1 MPNLSCRAL
10 FDIPDD
16 VAYFN
21 TAYNAPLLRAS
32 RDALVCAAGA
42 KLRPWERAPADFFA
56 DAETLR
62 GVSAALFGTAAENFA
77 IVPAASYGISTAARI
92 LEPRLQAGDH
102 ILVAAQEFPSN
113 IFPWQRIA
121 AERGAAIRTAGRPV
135 DGDWTRAVL
144 AALDPSVR
152 IAALSACHWTDG
164 ATFDLVAIGAACR
177 ANGTVLVLDVTQSL
191 GAAPLD
197 LAEAAGSEE
206 GSSDGGED
214 SGTPDAVEGPEQ
226 VGEPGKPEA
235 GKEKVD
241 VVAKPPETGKVEPPV
256 AEGALALTAANFD
269 TAYAAMAAYKNAD
282 NKVMGIVPDT
292 LIVPPQLRT
301 TAHLIAHAAFV
312 PSTAGTATQSNPNEG
327 VVDVLVLP
335 ELASEATTWYLA
347 CLKSPFKPLIYQNR
361 KAPVLEMLFGP
372 DSEHAKKTKKIV
384 FGADCRAAF
393 GYTLPQLMIRSTG

>member
-197 LAEAAGSEE
+197 LAAVRPDFMVAAGYKWLLCPYGFSLLYVDPRWHGERPLEE
-206 GSSDGGED
+206 SWLARSNAQDFTRLADYCAEYRAGARRYD
-214 SGTPDAVEGPEQ
+214 
-226 VGEPGKPEA
+226 VGETCVTTVLPGAIAALRQIEQWGIAGIEA
-235 GKEKVD
+235 RLGAITDRIAAAVAPLGYDILAPHFRSRHILGLSVAGDPQDLIGLLRARNIHVSQRGDAIRIAPHLHVTDSDVD
-241 VVAKPPETGKVEPPV
+241 RLIE
-256 AEGALALTAANFD
+256 ALAGD
-269 TAYAAMAAYKNAD
+269 
-282 NKVMGIVPDT
+282 
-292 LIVPPQLRT
+292 
-301 TAHLIAHAAFV
+301 
-312 PSTAGTATQSNPNEG
+312 
-327 VVDVLVLP
+327 
-335 ELASEATTWYLA
+335 
-347 CLKSPFKPLIYQNR
+347 
-361 KAPVLEMLFGP
+361 
-372 DSEHAKKTKKIV
+372 
-384 FGADCRAAF
+384 
-393 GYTLPQLMIRSTG
+393 

>member
-62 GVSAALFGTAAENFA
+62 DVSAALFGTAAENFA

-121 AERGAAIRTAGRPV
+121 AERGAAIRTAGRPA

-197 LAEAAGSEE
+197 LAAVRPDFMVAAGYKWLLCPYGFSLLYVDPRWHGERPLEE
-206 GSSDGGED
+206 SWLARSNAQDFTRLADYCAEYRAGARRYD
-214 SGTPDAVEGPEQ
+214 
-226 VGEPGKPEA
+226 VGETCVTTVLPGAIAALRQIEQWGIAGIEA
-235 GKEKVD
+235 RLGAITDRIAAAVAPLGYEILAPHFRSRHILGLSVAGDPQDLIGLLRARNIHVSQRGDAIRIAPHLHVTDSDVD
-241 VVAKPPETGKVEPPV
+241 RLIE
-256 AEGALALTAANFD
+256 ALAGD
-269 TAYAAMAAYKNAD
+269 
-282 NKVMGIVPDT
+282 
-292 LIVPPQLRT
+292 
-301 TAHLIAHAAFV
+301 
-312 PSTAGTATQSNPNEG
+312 
-327 VVDVLVLP
+327 
-335 ELASEATTWYLA
+335 
-347 CLKSPFKPLIYQNR
+347 
-361 KAPVLEMLFGP
+361 
-372 DSEHAKKTKKIV
+372 
-384 FGADCRAAF
+384 
-393 GYTLPQLMIRSTG
+393 

>member
-1 MPNLSCRAL
+1 MPNPSCRTL

-62 GVSAALFGTAAENFA
+62 GVSATLFGTAAENFA

-92 LEPRLQAGDH
+92 LEPRLQAGDQ
-102 ILVAAQEFPSN
+102 ILLAAQEFPSN

-121 AERGAAIRTAGRPV
+121 AERGAAIRTAGRPA

-144 AALDPSVR
+144 AALDPTVR

-197 LAEAAGSEE
+197 LAAVRPDFMVAAGYKWLLCPYGFSLLYVDPRWHDERPLEE
-206 GSSDGGED
+206 SWLARSNAQDFARLADYCAEYRAGARRYD
-214 SGTPDAVEGPEQ
+214 
-226 VGEPGKPEA
+226 VGETCVTTVLPGAIAALRQIEQWGIA
-235 GKEKVD
+235 GIAARLGAITDRIAAAVAPLGYEILAPHFRSRHILGLSVAGDPQDLIGLLRARNIHVSQRGDAIRIAPHLHVTDADVD
-241 VVAKPPETGKVEPPV
+241 RLIE
-256 AEGALALTAANFD
+256 ALA
-269 TAYAAMAAYKNAD
+269 
-282 NKVMGIVPDT
+282 G
-292 LIVPPQLRT
+292 
-301 TAHLIAHAAFV
+301 
-312 PSTAGTATQSNPNEG
+312 G
-327 VVDVLVLP
+327 
-335 ELASEATTWYLA
+335 
-347 CLKSPFKPLIYQNR
+347 
-361 KAPVLEMLFGP
+361 
-372 DSEHAKKTKKIV
+372 
-384 FGADCRAAF
+384 
-393 GYTLPQLMIRSTG
+393 

>member
-1 MPNLSCRAL
+1 MPNPSCRTL

-62 GVSAALFGTAAENFA
+62 GVSATLFGTAAENFA

-102 ILVAAQEFPSN
+102 ILLAAQEFPSN

-121 AERGAAIRTAGRPV
+121 AERGAAIRTAGRPA

-144 AALDPSVR
+144 AALDPTVR

-197 LAEAAGSEE
+197 LAAVRPDFMVAAGYKWLLCPYGFSLLYVDPRWHDERPLEE
-206 GSSDGGED
+206 SWLARSNAQDFARLADYCAEYRAGARRYD
-214 SGTPDAVEGPEQ
+214 
-226 VGEPGKPEA
+226 VGETCVTTVLPGAIAALRQIEQWGIA
-235 GKEKVD
+235 GIAARLGAITDRIAAAVAPLGYEILAPHFRSRHILGLSVAGDPQDLIGLLRARNIHVSQRGDAIRIAPHLHVTDADVD
-241 VVAKPPETGKVEPPV
+241 RLIE
-256 AEGALALTAANFD
+256 ALA
-269 TAYAAMAAYKNAD
+269 
-282 NKVMGIVPDT
+282 G
-292 LIVPPQLRT
+292 
-301 TAHLIAHAAFV
+301 
-312 PSTAGTATQSNPNEG
+312 G
-327 VVDVLVLP
+327 
-335 ELASEATTWYLA
+335 
-347 CLKSPFKPLIYQNR
+347 
-361 KAPVLEMLFGP
+361 
-372 DSEHAKKTKKIV
+372 
-384 FGADCRAAF
+384 
-393 GYTLPQLMIRSTG
+393 

>member
-62 GVSAALFGTAAENFA
+62 DVSAALFGTAAENFA

-121 AERGAAIRTAGRPV
+121 AERGAAIRTAGRPA

-144 AALDPSVR
+144 AALDRSVR

-197 LAEAAGSEE
+197 LAAVRPDFMVAAGYKWLLCPYGFSLLYVDPRWHGERPLEE
-206 GSSDGGED
+206 SWLARSNAQDFTRLADYCAEYRAGARRYD
-214 SGTPDAVEGPEQ
+214 
-226 VGEPGKPEA
+226 VGETCVTTVLPGAIAALRQIEQWGIAGIEA
-235 GKEKVD
+235 RLGAITDRIAAAVAPLGYEILAPHFRSRHILGLSVAGDPQDLIGLLRARNIHVSQRGDAIRIAPHLHVTDSDVD
-241 VVAKPPETGKVEPPV
+241 RLIE
-256 AEGALALTAANFD
+256 ALAGD
-269 TAYAAMAAYKNAD
+269 
-282 NKVMGIVPDT
+282 
-292 LIVPPQLRT
+292 
-301 TAHLIAHAAFV
+301 
-312 PSTAGTATQSNPNEG
+312 
-327 VVDVLVLP
+327 
-335 ELASEATTWYLA
+335 
-347 CLKSPFKPLIYQNR
+347 
-361 KAPVLEMLFGP
+361 
-372 DSEHAKKTKKIV
+372 
-384 FGADCRAAF
+384 
-393 GYTLPQLMIRSTG
+393 

>member
-1 MPNLSCRAL
+1 MPNLSCRTL

-113 IFPWQRIA
+113 VFPWQRIA
-121 AERGAAIRTAGRPV
+121 AERGAAIRTAGRPG

-197 LAEAAGSEE
+197 LTAVRPDFMVAAGYKWLLCPYGFSLLYVDPRWHGERPLEE
-206 GSSDGGED
+206 SWLARSNAQDFTRLADYCAEYRAGARRYDVGETCVTTVLPGAIAALRQIEQWGIAGIEARLGAITD
-214 SGTPDAVEGPEQ
+214 RIADAVAPLGYEILA
-226 VGEPGKPEA
+226 PGFRSRHMLGLSVAVDPQDLIGRLRTRNIHVSQRGDAIRIAPHLHVTEA
-235 GKEKVD
+235 DIDRLIE
-241 VVAKPPETGKVEPPV
+241 
-256 AEGALALTAANFD
+256 ALA
-269 TAYAAMAAYKNAD
+269 
-282 NKVMGIVPDT
+282 G
-292 LIVPPQLRT
+292 
-301 TAHLIAHAAFV
+301 
-312 PSTAGTATQSNPNEG
+312 G
-327 VVDVLVLP
+327 
-335 ELASEATTWYLA
+335 
-347 CLKSPFKPLIYQNR
+347 
-361 KAPVLEMLFGP
+361 
-372 DSEHAKKTKKIV
+372 
-384 FGADCRAAF
+384 
-393 GYTLPQLMIRSTG
+393 

>member
-62 GVSAALFGTAAENFA
+62 DVSAALFGTAAENFA

-102 ILVAAQEFPSN
+102 ILAAAQEFPSN

-121 AERGAAIRTAGRPV
+121 AERGAAIRTAGRPA

-197 LAEAAGSEE
+197 LAAVRPDFMVAAGYKWLLCPYGFSLLYVDPRWHGERPLEE
-206 GSSDGGED
+206 SWLARSNAQDFARLADYCAEYRAGARRYD
-214 SGTPDAVEGPEQ
+214 
-226 VGEPGKPEA
+226 VGETCVTTVLPGAIAALRQIEQWGIAGIEA
-235 GKEKVD
+235 RLGAITDRIAAAVAPLGYEILAPHFRSRHILGLSVAGDPQDLIGLLRARNIHVSQRGDAIRIAPHLHVTDSDVD
-241 VVAKPPETGKVEPPV
+241 RLIE
-256 AEGALALTAANFD
+256 ALAGD
-269 TAYAAMAAYKNAD
+269 
-282 NKVMGIVPDT
+282 
-292 LIVPPQLRT
+292 
-301 TAHLIAHAAFV
+301 
-312 PSTAGTATQSNPNEG
+312 
-327 VVDVLVLP
+327 
-335 ELASEATTWYLA
+335 
-347 CLKSPFKPLIYQNR
+347 
-361 KAPVLEMLFGP
+361 
-372 DSEHAKKTKKIV
+372 
-384 FGADCRAAF
+384 
-393 GYTLPQLMIRSTG
+393 

>member
-121 AERGAAIRTAGRPV
+121 AERGAAIRTAGRPA

-197 LAEAAGSEE
+197 LAAVRPDFMVAAGYKWLLCPYGFSLLYVDPRWHGERPLEE
-206 GSSDGGED
+206 SWLARSNAQDFTRLADYRAEYRAGARRYD
-214 SGTPDAVEGPEQ
+214 
-226 VGEPGKPEA
+226 VGETCVTTVLPGAIAALRQIEQWGIAGIEA
-235 GKEKVD
+235 RLGAITDRIAAAVAPLGYEILAPHFRSRHILGLSVAGDPQDLIGLLRARNIHVSQRGDAIRIAPHLHVTDSDVD
-241 VVAKPPETGKVEPPV
+241 RLIE
-256 AEGALALTAANFD
+256 ALAGD
-269 TAYAAMAAYKNAD
+269 
-282 NKVMGIVPDT
+282 
-292 LIVPPQLRT
+292 
-301 TAHLIAHAAFV
+301 
-312 PSTAGTATQSNPNEG
+312 
-327 VVDVLVLP
+327 
-335 ELASEATTWYLA
+335 
-347 CLKSPFKPLIYQNR
+347 
-361 KAPVLEMLFGP
+361 
-372 DSEHAKKTKKIV
+372 
-384 FGADCRAAF
+384 
-393 GYTLPQLMIRSTG
+393 

>member
-62 GVSAALFGTAAENFA
+62 DVSAALFGTAAENFA

-144 AALDPSVR
+144 AALDRSVR

-197 LAEAAGSEE
+197 LAAVRPDFMVAAGYKWLLCPYGFSLLYVDPRWHGERPLEE
-206 GSSDGGED
+206 SWLARSNAQDFTRLADYCAEYRAGARRYD
-214 SGTPDAVEGPEQ
+214 
-226 VGEPGKPEA
+226 VGETCVTTVLPGAIAALRQIEQWGIA
-235 GKEKVD
+235 GIVARLGAITDRIAAAVAPLGYEILAPHFRSRHILGLSVAGDPQDLIGLLRARNIHVSQRGDAIRIAPHLHVTDSDVD
-241 VVAKPPETGKVEPPV
+241 RLIE
-256 AEGALALTAANFD
+256 ALAGD
-269 TAYAAMAAYKNAD
+269 
-282 NKVMGIVPDT
+282 
-292 LIVPPQLRT
+292 
-301 TAHLIAHAAFV
+301 
-312 PSTAGTATQSNPNEG
+312 
-327 VVDVLVLP
+327 
-335 ELASEATTWYLA
+335 
-347 CLKSPFKPLIYQNR
+347 
-361 KAPVLEMLFGP
+361 
-372 DSEHAKKTKKIV
+372 
-384 FGADCRAAF
+384 
-393 GYTLPQLMIRSTG
+393 

>member
-62 GVSAALFGTAAENFA
+62 DVSAALFGTAAENFA
-77 IVPAASYGISTAARI
+77 IVPAAIYGISTAARI
-92 LEPRLQAGDH
+92 LEPGLQAGDH

-121 AERGAAIRTAGRPV
+121 AERGAAIRTAGRPA

-191 GAAPLD
+191 GAAPLE
-197 LAEAAGSEE
+197 LAAVRPDFMVAAGYKWLLCPYGFSLLYVDPRWHGERPLEE
-206 GSSDGGED
+206 SWLARSNAQDFTRLADYCAEYR
-214 SGTPDAVEGPEQ
+214 SGARRYD
-226 VGEPGKPEA
+226 VGETCVTTVLPGAIAALRQIEQWGIAGIVARLGAITDRIAAAVAPLGYEILAPHFRSRHILGLSVAGDPQDLIGLLRARNIHVSQRGDAIRIAPHLHVTEA
-235 GKEKVD
+235 DIDRLIE
-241 VVAKPPETGKVEPPV
+241 
-256 AEGALALTAANFD
+256 ALAGD
-269 TAYAAMAAYKNAD
+269 
-282 NKVMGIVPDT
+282 
-292 LIVPPQLRT
+292 
-301 TAHLIAHAAFV
+301 
-312 PSTAGTATQSNPNEG
+312 
-327 VVDVLVLP
+327 
-335 ELASEATTWYLA
+335 
-347 CLKSPFKPLIYQNR
+347 
-361 KAPVLEMLFGP
+361 
-372 DSEHAKKTKKIV
+372 
-384 FGADCRAAF
+384 
-393 GYTLPQLMIRSTG
+393 

>member
-62 GVSAALFGTAAENFA
+62 DVSAALFGTAAENFA

-121 AERGAAIRTAGRPV
+121 AERGAAIRTAGRPA

-152 IAALSACHWTDG
+152 IAALSAYHWTDG

-197 LAEAAGSEE
+197 LAAVRPDFMVAAGYKWLLCPYGFSLLYVDPRWHGERPLEE
-206 GSSDGGED
+206 SWLARSNAQDFTRLADYCAEYRAGARRYD
-214 SGTPDAVEGPEQ
+214 
-226 VGEPGKPEA
+226 VGETCVTTVLPGAIAALRQIEQWGIAGIEA
-235 GKEKVD
+235 RLGAITDRIAAAVAPLGYEILAPHFRSRHILGLSVAGDPQDLIGLLRARNIHVSQRGDAIRIAPHLHVTDSDVD
-241 VVAKPPETGKVEPPV
+241 RLIE
-256 AEGALALTAANFD
+256 ALAGD
-269 TAYAAMAAYKNAD
+269 
-282 NKVMGIVPDT
+282 
-292 LIVPPQLRT
+292 
-301 TAHLIAHAAFV
+301 
-312 PSTAGTATQSNPNEG
+312 
-327 VVDVLVLP
+327 
-335 ELASEATTWYLA
+335 
-347 CLKSPFKPLIYQNR
+347 
-361 KAPVLEMLFGP
+361 
-372 DSEHAKKTKKIV
+372 
-384 FGADCRAAF
+384 
-393 GYTLPQLMIRSTG
+393 

>member
-62 GVSAALFGTAAENFA
+62 DVSAALFGTAAENFA

-191 GAAPLD
+191 GASPLD
-197 LAEAAGSEE
+197 LAAVRPDFMVAAGYKWLLCPYGFSLLYVDPRWHGERPLEE
-206 GSSDGGED
+206 SWLARSNAQDFTRLADYCAEYRAGARRYD
-214 SGTPDAVEGPEQ
+214 
-226 VGEPGKPEA
+226 VGETCVTTVLPGAIAALRQIEQWGIA
-235 GKEKVD
+235 GIVARLGAITDRIAAAVAPLGYEILAPHFRSRHILGLSVAGDPQDLIGLLRARNIHVSQRGDAIRIAPHLHVTDSDVD
-241 VVAKPPETGKVEPPV
+241 RLIE
-256 AEGALALTAANFD
+256 ALAGD
-269 TAYAAMAAYKNAD
+269 
-282 NKVMGIVPDT
+282 
-292 LIVPPQLRT
+292 
-301 TAHLIAHAAFV
+301 
-312 PSTAGTATQSNPNEG
+312 
-327 VVDVLVLP
+327 
-335 ELASEATTWYLA
+335 
-347 CLKSPFKPLIYQNR
+347 
-361 KAPVLEMLFGP
+361 
-372 DSEHAKKTKKIV
+372 
-384 FGADCRAAF
+384 
-393 GYTLPQLMIRSTG
+393 

>member
-1 MPNLSCRAL
+1 MPNPSCRTL

-62 GVSAALFGTAAENFA
+62 GVSATLFGTAAENFA

-102 ILVAAQEFPSN
+102 ILLAAQEFPSN

-121 AERGAAIRTAGRPV
+121 AERGAAIRTAGRPA

-144 AALDPSVR
+144 AALDPTVR

-197 LAEAAGSEE
+197 LAAVRPDFMVAAGYKWLLCPYGFSLLYVDPRWHDERPLEE
-206 GSSDGGED
+206 SWLARSNAQDFARLADYCAEYRAGARRYD
-214 SGTPDAVEGPEQ
+214 
-226 VGEPGKPEA
+226 VGETCVTTVLPGAIAALRQIEQWGIA
-235 GKEKVD
+235 GIAARLGAITDRIAAAVAPLGYEILAPHFRSRHILGLSVAGDPQDLIGLLRARNIHVSQRGDAIRIAPHLHVTDADVD
-241 VVAKPPETGKVEPPV
+241 RLIE
-256 AEGALALTAANFD
+256 ALAGD
-269 TAYAAMAAYKNAD
+269 
-282 NKVMGIVPDT
+282 
-292 LIVPPQLRT
+292 
-301 TAHLIAHAAFV
+301 
-312 PSTAGTATQSNPNEG
+312 
-327 VVDVLVLP
+327 
-335 ELASEATTWYLA
+335 
-347 CLKSPFKPLIYQNR
+347 
-361 KAPVLEMLFGP
+361 
-372 DSEHAKKTKKIV
+372 
-384 FGADCRAAF
+384 
-393 GYTLPQLMIRSTG
+393 

>member
-1 MPNLSCRAL
+1 MVRCAYRTGLLEHRACRISPVAP
-10 FDIPDD
+10 FFEIPDD

-102 ILVAAQEFPSN
+102 ILLAAQEFPSN

-144 AALDPSVR
+144 AALDRSVR

-197 LAEAAGSEE
+197 LAAVRPDFMVAAGYKWLLCPYGFSLLYVDPRWHGERPLEE
-206 GSSDGGED
+206 SWLARSNAQDFARLADYCAEYRAGARRYD
-214 SGTPDAVEGPEQ
+214 
-226 VGEPGKPEA
+226 VGETCVTTVLPGAIAALRQIEQWGIA
-235 GKEKVD
+235 GIAARLGAITDRIAAAVAPLGYEILAPHFRSRHILGLSVAGDPQDLIGLLRARNIHVSQRGDAIRIAPHLHVTDADVD
-241 VVAKPPETGKVEPPV
+241 RLIE
-256 AEGALALTAANFD
+256 ALAGD
-269 TAYAAMAAYKNAD
+269 
-282 NKVMGIVPDT
+282 
-292 LIVPPQLRT
+292 
-301 TAHLIAHAAFV
+301 
-312 PSTAGTATQSNPNEG
+312 
-327 VVDVLVLP
+327 
-335 ELASEATTWYLA
+335 
-347 CLKSPFKPLIYQNR
+347 
-361 KAPVLEMLFGP
+361 
-372 DSEHAKKTKKIV
+372 
-384 FGADCRAAF
+384 
-393 GYTLPQLMIRSTG
+393 

>member
-197 LAEAAGSEE
+197 LAAVRPDFMVAAGYKWLLCPYGFSLLYVDPRWHGERPLEE
-206 GSSDGGED
+206 SWLARSNAQDFTRLADYCAEYRAGARRYD
-214 SGTPDAVEGPEQ
+214 
-226 VGEPGKPEA
+226 VGETCVTTVLPGAIAALRQIEQWGIAGIEA
-235 GKEKVD
+235 RLGAITDRIAAAVAPLGYEILAPHFRSRHILGLSVAGDPQDLIGLLRARNIHVSQRGDAIRIAPHLHVTDSDVD
-241 VVAKPPETGKVEPPV
+241 RLIE
-256 AEGALALTAANFD
+256 ALAGD
-269 TAYAAMAAYKNAD
+269 
-282 NKVMGIVPDT
+282 
-292 LIVPPQLRT
+292 
-301 TAHLIAHAAFV
+301 
-312 PSTAGTATQSNPNEG
+312 
-327 VVDVLVLP
+327 
-335 ELASEATTWYLA
+335 
-347 CLKSPFKPLIYQNR
+347 
-361 KAPVLEMLFGP
+361 
-372 DSEHAKKTKKIV
+372 
-384 FGADCRAAF
+384 
-393 GYTLPQLMIRSTG
+393 

>member
-77 IVPAASYGISTAARI
+77 IMPAASYGISTAARI

-197 LAEAAGSEE
+197 LAAVRPDFMVAAGYKWLLCPYGFSLLYVDPRWHGERPLEE
-206 GSSDGGED
+206 SWLARSNAQDFARLADYCAEYRAGARRYD
-214 SGTPDAVEGPEQ
+214 
-226 VGEPGKPEA
+226 VGETCVTTVLPGAIAALRQIEQWGIA
-235 GKEKVD
+235 GIVARLGAITDRIAAAVAPLGYEILAPHFRSRHILGLSVAGDPQDLIGLLRARNIHVSQRGDAIRIAPHLHVTDSDVD
-241 VVAKPPETGKVEPPV
+241 RLIE
-256 AEGALALTAANFD
+256 ALAGD
-269 TAYAAMAAYKNAD
+269 
-282 NKVMGIVPDT
+282 
-292 LIVPPQLRT
+292 
-301 TAHLIAHAAFV
+301 
-312 PSTAGTATQSNPNEG
+312 
-327 VVDVLVLP
+327 
-335 ELASEATTWYLA
+335 
-347 CLKSPFKPLIYQNR
+347 
-361 KAPVLEMLFGP
+361 
-372 DSEHAKKTKKIV
+372 
-384 FGADCRAAF
+384 
-393 GYTLPQLMIRSTG
+393 

>member
-1 MPNLSCRAL
+1 MPNPSCRTL

-62 GVSAALFGTAAENFA
+62 GVSATLFGTAAENFA

-121 AERGAAIRTAGRPV
+121 AERGAAIRTAGRPA

-144 AALDPSVR
+144 AALDPTVR

-197 LAEAAGSEE
+197 LAAVRPDFMVAAGYKWLLCPYGFSLLYVDPRWHDERPLEE
-206 GSSDGGED
+206 SWLARSNAQDFARLADYCAEYRAGARRYD
-214 SGTPDAVEGPEQ
+214 
-226 VGEPGKPEA
+226 VGETCVTTVLPGAIAALRQIEQWGIA
-235 GKEKVD
+235 GIAARLGAITDRIAAAVAPLGYEILAPHFRSRHILGLSVAGDPQDLIGLLRARNIHVSQRGDAIRIAPHLHVTDADVD
-241 VVAKPPETGKVEPPV
+241 RLIE
-256 AEGALALTAANFD
+256 ALAGD
-269 TAYAAMAAYKNAD
+269 
-282 NKVMGIVPDT
+282 
-292 LIVPPQLRT
+292 
-301 TAHLIAHAAFV
+301 
-312 PSTAGTATQSNPNEG
+312 
-327 VVDVLVLP
+327 
-335 ELASEATTWYLA
+335 
-347 CLKSPFKPLIYQNR
+347 
-361 KAPVLEMLFGP
+361 
-372 DSEHAKKTKKIV
+372 
-384 FGADCRAAF
+384 
-393 GYTLPQLMIRSTG
+393 

>member
-197 LAEAAGSEE
+197 LAAVRPDFMVAAGYKWLLCPYGFSLLYVDPRWHGERPLEE
-206 GSSDGGED
+206 SWLARSNAQDFTRLADYCAEYRAGARRYD
-214 SGTPDAVEGPEQ
+214 
-226 VGEPGKPEA
+226 VGETCVTTLLPGAIAALRQIEQWGIAGIEA
-235 GKEKVD
+235 RLGAITDRIAAAVAPLGYEILAPHFRSRHILGLSVAGDPQDLIGLLRARNIHVSQRGDAIRIAPHLHVTDSDVD
-241 VVAKPPETGKVEPPV
+241 RLIE
-256 AEGALALTAANFD
+256 ALAGD
-269 TAYAAMAAYKNAD
+269 
-282 NKVMGIVPDT
+282 
-292 LIVPPQLRT
+292 
-301 TAHLIAHAAFV
+301 
-312 PSTAGTATQSNPNEG
+312 
-327 VVDVLVLP
+327 
-335 ELASEATTWYLA
+335 
-347 CLKSPFKPLIYQNR
+347 
-361 KAPVLEMLFGP
+361 
-372 DSEHAKKTKKIV
+372 
-384 FGADCRAAF
+384 
-393 GYTLPQLMIRSTG
+393 

>member
-62 GVSAALFGTAAENFA
+62 DVSAALFGTAAENFA

-121 AERGAAIRTAGRPV
+121 AERGAAIRTAGRPA

-191 GAAPLD
+191 GASPLD
-197 LAEAAGSEE
+197 LAAVRPDFMVAAGYKWLLCPYGFSLLYVDPRWHGERPLEE
-206 GSSDGGED
+206 SWLARSNAQDFARLADYCAEYRAGARRYD
-214 SGTPDAVEGPEQ
+214 
-226 VGEPGKPEA
+226 VGETCVTTVLPGAIAALRQIEQWGIA
-235 GKEKVD
+235 GIVARLGAITDRIAAAVAPLGYEILAPHFRSRHILGLSVAGDPQDLIGLLRARNIHVSQRGDAIRIAPHLHVTDSDVD
-241 VVAKPPETGKVEPPV
+241 RLIE
-256 AEGALALTAANFD
+256 ALAGD
-269 TAYAAMAAYKNAD
+269 
-282 NKVMGIVPDT
+282 
-292 LIVPPQLRT
+292 
-301 TAHLIAHAAFV
+301 
-312 PSTAGTATQSNPNEG
+312 
-327 VVDVLVLP
+327 
-335 ELASEATTWYLA
+335 
-347 CLKSPFKPLIYQNR
+347 
-361 KAPVLEMLFGP
+361 
-372 DSEHAKKTKKIV
+372 
-384 FGADCRAAF
+384 
-393 GYTLPQLMIRSTG
+393 

>member
-1 MPNLSCRAL
+1 MPNPSCRTL

-62 GVSAALFGTAAENFA
+62 GVSATLFGTAAENFA

-92 LEPRLQAGDH
+92 LEPRLQAGDQ
-102 ILVAAQEFPSN
+102 ILLAAQEFPSN

-121 AERGAAIRTAGRPV
+121 AERGAAIRTAGRPA

-144 AALDPSVR
+144 AALDPTVR

-191 GAAPLD
+191 GAALLD
-197 LAEAAGSEE
+197 LAAVRPDFMVAAGYKWLLCPYGFSLLYVDPRWHDERPLEE
-206 GSSDGGED
+206 SWLARSNAQDFARLADYCAEYRAGARRYD
-214 SGTPDAVEGPEQ
+214 
-226 VGEPGKPEA
+226 VGETCVTTVLPGAIAALRQIEQWGIA
-235 GKEKVD
+235 GIAARLGAITDRIAAAVAPLGYEILAPHFRSRHILGLSVAGDPQDLIGLLRARNIHVSQRGDAIRIAPHLHVTDADVD
-241 VVAKPPETGKVEPPV
+241 RLIE
-256 AEGALALTAANFD
+256 ALAGD
-269 TAYAAMAAYKNAD
+269 
-282 NKVMGIVPDT
+282 
-292 LIVPPQLRT
+292 
-301 TAHLIAHAAFV
+301 
-312 PSTAGTATQSNPNEG
+312 
-327 VVDVLVLP
+327 
-335 ELASEATTWYLA
+335 
-347 CLKSPFKPLIYQNR
+347 
-361 KAPVLEMLFGP
+361 
-372 DSEHAKKTKKIV
+372 
-384 FGADCRAAF
+384 
-393 GYTLPQLMIRSTG
+393 

>member
-62 GVSAALFGTAAENFA
+62 DVSAALFGTAAENFA

-121 AERGAAIRTAGRPV
+121 AERGAAIRTAGRPA

-144 AALDPSVR
+144 AALDRSVR

-191 GAAPLD
+191 GAAQLD
-197 LAEAAGSEE
+197 LAAVRPDFMVAAGYKWLLCPYGFSLLYVDPRWHGERPLEE
-206 GSSDGGED
+206 SWLARSNAQDFTRLADYCAEYRAGARRYD
-214 SGTPDAVEGPEQ
+214 
-226 VGEPGKPEA
+226 VGETCVTTVLPGAIAALRQIEQWGIA
-235 GKEKVD
+235 GIVARLGAITDRIAAAVAPLGYEILAPHFRSRHILGLSVAGDPQDLIGLLRARNIHVSQRGDAIRIAPHLHVTDSDVD
-241 VVAKPPETGKVEPPV
+241 RLIE
-256 AEGALALTAANFD
+256 ALAGD
-269 TAYAAMAAYKNAD
+269 
-282 NKVMGIVPDT
+282 
-292 LIVPPQLRT
+292 
-301 TAHLIAHAAFV
+301 
-312 PSTAGTATQSNPNEG
+312 
-327 VVDVLVLP
+327 
-335 ELASEATTWYLA
+335 
-347 CLKSPFKPLIYQNR
+347 
-361 KAPVLEMLFGP
+361 
-372 DSEHAKKTKKIV
+372 
-384 FGADCRAAF
+384 
-393 GYTLPQLMIRSTG
+393 

>member
-197 LAEAAGSEE
+197 LAAVRPDFMVAAGYKWLLCPYGFSLLYVDPRWHGERPLEE
-206 GSSDGGED
+206 SWLARSNAQDFTRLADYCAEYRAGARRYD
-214 SGTPDAVEGPEQ
+214 
-226 VGEPGKPEA
+226 VGETCVTTVLPGAIAALRQIEQWGIA
-235 GKEKVD
+235 GIVARLGAITDRIAAAVAPLGYEILAPHFRSRHILGLSVAGDPQDLIGLLRARNIHVSQRGDAIRIAPHLHVTDSDVD
-241 VVAKPPETGKVEPPV
+241 RLIE
-256 AEGALALTAANFD
+256 ALAGD
-269 TAYAAMAAYKNAD
+269 
-282 NKVMGIVPDT
+282 
-292 LIVPPQLRT
+292 
-301 TAHLIAHAAFV
+301 
-312 PSTAGTATQSNPNEG
+312 
-327 VVDVLVLP
+327 
-335 ELASEATTWYLA
+335 
-347 CLKSPFKPLIYQNR
+347 
-361 KAPVLEMLFGP
+361 
-372 DSEHAKKTKKIV
+372 
-384 FGADCRAAF
+384 
-393 GYTLPQLMIRSTG
+393 

>member
-62 GVSAALFGTAAENFA
+62 DVSAALFGTAAENFA

-121 AERGAAIRTAGRPV
+121 AERGAAIRTAGRPA

-197 LAEAAGSEE
+197 LAAVRPDFMVAAGYKWLLCPYGFSLLYVDPRWHGERPLEE
-206 GSSDGGED
+206 SWLARSNAQDFTRLADYCAEYRAGARRYD
-214 SGTPDAVEGPEQ
+214 
-226 VGEPGKPEA
+226 VGETCVTTVLPGAIAALRQIEQWGIA
-235 GKEKVD
+235 GIVARLGAITDRIAAAVAPLGYEILAPHFRSRHILGLSVAGDPQDLIGLLRARNIHVSQRGDAIRIAPHLHVTDSDVD
-241 VVAKPPETGKVEPPV
+241 RLIE
-256 AEGALALTAANFD
+256 ALAGD
-269 TAYAAMAAYKNAD
+269 
-282 NKVMGIVPDT
+282 
-292 LIVPPQLRT
+292 
-301 TAHLIAHAAFV
+301 
-312 PSTAGTATQSNPNEG
+312 
-327 VVDVLVLP
+327 
-335 ELASEATTWYLA
+335 
-347 CLKSPFKPLIYQNR
+347 
-361 KAPVLEMLFGP
+361 
-372 DSEHAKKTKKIV
+372 
-384 FGADCRAAF
+384 
-393 GYTLPQLMIRSTG
+393 

>member
-62 GVSAALFGTAAENFA
+62 DVSAALFGTAAENFA

-121 AERGAAIRTAGRPV
+121 AERGAAIRTAGRPA

-191 GAAPLD
+191 GAAQLD
-197 LAEAAGSEE
+197 LAAVRPDFMVAAGYKWLLCPYGFSLLYVDPRWHGERPLEE
-206 GSSDGGED
+206 SWLARNNAQDFTRLADYCAEYRAGARRYD
-214 SGTPDAVEGPEQ
+214 
-226 VGEPGKPEA
+226 VGETCVTTVLPGAIAALRQIEQWGIAGIEA
-235 GKEKVD
+235 RLGAITDRIAAAVAPLGYEILAPHFRSRHILGLSVAGDPQDLIGLLRARNIHVSQRGDAIRIAPHLHVTDSDVD
-241 VVAKPPETGKVEPPV
+241 RLIE
-256 AEGALALTAANFD
+256 ALAGD
-269 TAYAAMAAYKNAD
+269 
-282 NKVMGIVPDT
+282 
-292 LIVPPQLRT
+292 
-301 TAHLIAHAAFV
+301 
-312 PSTAGTATQSNPNEG
+312 
-327 VVDVLVLP
+327 
-335 ELASEATTWYLA
+335 
-347 CLKSPFKPLIYQNR
+347 
-361 KAPVLEMLFGP
+361 
-372 DSEHAKKTKKIV
+372 
-384 FGADCRAAF
+384 
-393 GYTLPQLMIRSTG
+393 

>member
-197 LAEAAGSEE
+197 LAAVRPDFMVAAGYKWLLCPYGFSLLYVDPRWHGERPLEE
-206 GSSDGGED
+206 SWLARSNAQDFTRLADYCAEYR
-214 SGTPDAVEGPEQ
+214 SGARRYD
-226 VGEPGKPEA
+226 VGETCVTTVLPGAIAALRQIEQWGIA
-235 GKEKVD
+235 GIVARLGAITDRIAAAVAPLGYEILAPHFRSRHILGLSVAGDPQDLIGLLRARNIHVSQRGDAIRIAPHLHVTDSDVD
-241 VVAKPPETGKVEPPV
+241 RLIE
-256 AEGALALTAANFD
+256 ALAGD
-269 TAYAAMAAYKNAD
+269 
-282 NKVMGIVPDT
+282 
-292 LIVPPQLRT
+292 
-301 TAHLIAHAAFV
+301 
-312 PSTAGTATQSNPNEG
+312 
-327 VVDVLVLP
+327 
-335 ELASEATTWYLA
+335 
-347 CLKSPFKPLIYQNR
+347 
-361 KAPVLEMLFGP
+361 
-372 DSEHAKKTKKIV
+372 
-384 FGADCRAAF
+384 
-393 GYTLPQLMIRSTG
+393 

>member
-1 MPNLSCRAL
+1 MPNPSCRTL

-62 GVSAALFGTAAENFA
+62 GVSATLFGTAAENFA

-102 ILVAAQEFPSN
+102 ILLAAQEFPSN

-121 AERGAAIRTAGRPV
+121 AERCAAIRTAGRPA

-144 AALDPSVR
+144 AALDPTVR

-197 LAEAAGSEE
+197 LAAVRPDFMVAAGYKWLLCPYGFSLLYVDPRWHDERPLEE
-206 GSSDGGED
+206 SWLARSNAQDFARLADYCAEYRAGARRYD
-214 SGTPDAVEGPEQ
+214 
-226 VGEPGKPEA
+226 VGETCVTTVLPGAIAALRQIEQWGIA
-235 GKEKVD
+235 GIAARLGAITDRIAAAVAPLGYEILAPHFRSRHILGLSVAGDPQDLIGLLRARNIHVSQRGDAIRIAPHLHVTDADVD
-241 VVAKPPETGKVEPPV
+241 RLIE
-256 AEGALALTAANFD
+256 ALA
-269 TAYAAMAAYKNAD
+269 
-282 NKVMGIVPDT
+282 G
-292 LIVPPQLRT
+292 
-301 TAHLIAHAAFV
+301 
-312 PSTAGTATQSNPNEG
+312 G
-327 VVDVLVLP
+327 
-335 ELASEATTWYLA
+335 
-347 CLKSPFKPLIYQNR
+347 
-361 KAPVLEMLFGP
+361 
-372 DSEHAKKTKKIV
+372 
-384 FGADCRAAF
+384 
-393 GYTLPQLMIRSTG
+393 

>member
-62 GVSAALFGTAAENFA
+62 DVSAALFGTAAENFA

-121 AERGAAIRTAGRPV
+121 AERGAAIRTAGRPA

-197 LAEAAGSEE
+197 LAAVRPDFMVAAGYKWLLCPYGFSLLYVDPRWHGERPLEE
-206 GSSDGGED
+206 SWLARSNAQDFARLADYCAEYRAGARRYD
-214 SGTPDAVEGPEQ
+214 
-226 VGEPGKPEA
+226 VGETCVTTVLPGAIAALRQIEQWGIAGIEA
-235 GKEKVD
+235 RLGAITDRIAAAVAPLGYEILAPHFRSRHILGLSVAGDPQDLIGLLRARNIHVSQRGDAIRIAPHLHVTDSDVD
-241 VVAKPPETGKVEPPV
+241 RLIE
-256 AEGALALTAANFD
+256 ALAGD
-269 TAYAAMAAYKNAD
+269 
-282 NKVMGIVPDT
+282 
-292 LIVPPQLRT
+292 
-301 TAHLIAHAAFV
+301 
-312 PSTAGTATQSNPNEG
+312 
-327 VVDVLVLP
+327 
-335 ELASEATTWYLA
+335 
-347 CLKSPFKPLIYQNR
+347 
-361 KAPVLEMLFGP
+361 
-372 DSEHAKKTKKIV
+372 
-384 FGADCRAAF
+384 
-393 GYTLPQLMIRSTG
+393 

>member
-10 FDIPDD
+10 FEIPDD

-32 RDALVCAAGA
+32 RDALVCGAGA
-42 KLRPWERAPADFFA
+42 KLRPWERAPGDFFA

-62 GVSAALFGTAAENFA
+62 DVSAALFGTAAENFA

-121 AERGAAIRTAGRPV
+121 AERGAAIRTAGRPA

-197 LAEAAGSEE
+197 LAAVRPDFMVAAGYKWLLCPYGFSLLYVDPRWHGERPLEE
-206 GSSDGGED
+206 SWLARSNAQDFTRLADYCAEYRAGARRYD
-214 SGTPDAVEGPEQ
+214 
-226 VGEPGKPEA
+226 VGETCVTTVLPGAIAALRQIEQWGIAGIEA
-235 GKEKVD
+235 RLGAITDRIAAAVAPLGYEILAPHFRSRHILGLSVAGDPQDLIGLLRARNIHVSQRGDAIRIAPHLHVTDSDVD
-241 VVAKPPETGKVEPPV
+241 RLIE
-256 AEGALALTAANFD
+256 ALAGD
-269 TAYAAMAAYKNAD
+269 
-282 NKVMGIVPDT
+282 
-292 LIVPPQLRT
+292 
-301 TAHLIAHAAFV
+301 
-312 PSTAGTATQSNPNEG
+312 
-327 VVDVLVLP
+327 
-335 ELASEATTWYLA
+335 
-347 CLKSPFKPLIYQNR
+347 
-361 KAPVLEMLFGP
+361 
-372 DSEHAKKTKKIV
+372 
-384 FGADCRAAF
+384 
-393 GYTLPQLMIRSTG
+393 

>member
-62 GVSAALFGTAAENFA
+62 DVSAALFGTAAENFA

-121 AERGAAIRTAGRPV
+121 AERGAAIRTAGRPA

-144 AALDPSVR
+144 AALDRSVR

-197 LAEAAGSEE
+197 LAAVRPDFMVAAGYKWLLCPYGFSLLYVDPRWHGERPLEE
-206 GSSDGGED
+206 SWLARSNAQDFTRLADYCAEYRAGARRYD
-214 SGTPDAVEGPEQ
+214 
-226 VGEPGKPEA
+226 VGETCVTTVLPGAIAALRQIEQWGIA
-235 GKEKVD
+235 GIVARLGAITDRIAAAVAPLGYDILAPHFRSRHILGLSVAGDPQDLIGLLRARNIHVSQRGDAIRIAPHLHVTDSDVD
-241 VVAKPPETGKVEPPV
+241 RLIE
-256 AEGALALTAANFD
+256 ALAGD
-269 TAYAAMAAYKNAD
+269 
-282 NKVMGIVPDT
+282 
-292 LIVPPQLRT
+292 
-301 TAHLIAHAAFV
+301 
-312 PSTAGTATQSNPNEG
+312 
-327 VVDVLVLP
+327 
-335 ELASEATTWYLA
+335 
-347 CLKSPFKPLIYQNR
+347 
-361 KAPVLEMLFGP
+361 
-372 DSEHAKKTKKIV
+372 
-384 FGADCRAAF
+384 
-393 GYTLPQLMIRSTG
+393 

>member
-152 IAALSACHWTDG
+152 IAALSAYHWTDG

-197 LAEAAGSEE
+197 LAAVRPDFMVAAGYKWLLCPYGFSLLYVDPRWHGERPLEE
-206 GSSDGGED
+206 SWLARSNAQDFTRLADYCAEYRAGARRYD
-214 SGTPDAVEGPEQ
+214 
-226 VGEPGKPEA
+226 VGETCVTTLLPGAIAALRQIEQWGIAGIEA
-235 GKEKVD
+235 RLGAITDRIAAAVAPLGYEILAPHFRSRHILGLSVAGDPQDLIGLLRARNIHVSQRGDAIRIAPHLHVTDSDVD
-241 VVAKPPETGKVEPPV
+241 RLIE
-256 AEGALALTAANFD
+256 ALAGD
-269 TAYAAMAAYKNAD
+269 
-282 NKVMGIVPDT
+282 
-292 LIVPPQLRT
+292 
-301 TAHLIAHAAFV
+301 
-312 PSTAGTATQSNPNEG
+312 
-327 VVDVLVLP
+327 
-335 ELASEATTWYLA
+335 
-347 CLKSPFKPLIYQNR
+347 
-361 KAPVLEMLFGP
+361 
-372 DSEHAKKTKKIV
+372 
-384 FGADCRAAF
+384 
-393 GYTLPQLMIRSTG
+393 

>member
-62 GVSAALFGTAAENFA
+62 DVSAALFGTAAENFA

-121 AERGAAIRTAGRPV
+121 AERGAAIRTAGRPA

-197 LAEAAGSEE
+197 LAAVRPDFMVAAGYKWLLCPYGFSLLYVDPRWHGERPLEE
-206 GSSDGGED
+206 SWLARSNAQDFTRLADYCAEYRAGARRYD
-214 SGTPDAVEGPEQ
+214 
-226 VGEPGKPEA
+226 VGETCVTTVLPGAIAALRQIEQWGIAGIEA
-235 GKEKVD
+235 RLGAITDRIAAAVAPLGYDILAPHFRSRHILGLSVAGDPQDLIGLLRARNIHVSQRGDAIRIAPHLHVTDSDVD
-241 VVAKPPETGKVEPPV
+241 RLIE
-256 AEGALALTAANFD
+256 ALAGD
-269 TAYAAMAAYKNAD
+269 
-282 NKVMGIVPDT
+282 
-292 LIVPPQLRT
+292 
-301 TAHLIAHAAFV
+301 
-312 PSTAGTATQSNPNEG
+312 
-327 VVDVLVLP
+327 
-335 ELASEATTWYLA
+335 
-347 CLKSPFKPLIYQNR
+347 
-361 KAPVLEMLFGP
+361 
-372 DSEHAKKTKKIV
+372 
-384 FGADCRAAF
+384 
-393 GYTLPQLMIRSTG
+393 

>member
-62 GVSAALFGTAAENFA
+62 DVSAALFGTAAENFA

-197 LAEAAGSEE
+197 LAAVRPDFMVAAGYKWLLCPYGFSLLYVDPRWHGERPLEE
-206 GSSDGGED
+206 SWLARSNAQDFTRLADYCAEYRAGARRYD
-214 SGTPDAVEGPEQ
+214 
-226 VGEPGKPEA
+226 VGETCVTTVLPGAIAALRQIEQWGIAGIEA
-235 GKEKVD
+235 RLGAITDRIAAAVAPLGYEILAPHFRSRHILGLSVAGDPQDLIGLLRARNIHVSQRGDAIRIAPHLHVTDSDVD
-241 VVAKPPETGKVEPPV
+241 RLIE
-256 AEGALALTAANFD
+256 ALAGD
-269 TAYAAMAAYKNAD
+269 
-282 NKVMGIVPDT
+282 
-292 LIVPPQLRT
+292 
-301 TAHLIAHAAFV
+301 
-312 PSTAGTATQSNPNEG
+312 
-327 VVDVLVLP
+327 
-335 ELASEATTWYLA
+335 
-347 CLKSPFKPLIYQNR
+347 
-361 KAPVLEMLFGP
+361 
-372 DSEHAKKTKKIV
+372 
-384 FGADCRAAF
+384 
-393 GYTLPQLMIRSTG
+393 

>member
-62 GVSAALFGTAAENFA
+62 DVSAALFGTAAENFA

-121 AERGAAIRTAGRPV
+121 AERGAAIRTAGRPA

-144 AALDPSVR
+144 AALDRSVR

-197 LAEAAGSEE
+197 LAAVRPDFMVAAGYKWLLCPYGFSLLYVDPRWHGERPLEE
-206 GSSDGGED
+206 SWLARSNAQDFTRLADYCAEYRAGARRYD
-214 SGTPDAVEGPEQ
+214 
-226 VGEPGKPEA
+226 VGETCVTTVLPGAIAALRQIEQWGIA
-235 GKEKVD
+235 GIVARLGAITDRIAAAVAPLGYEILAPHFRSRHILGLSVAGDPQDLIGLLRARNIHVSQRGDAIRIAPHLHVTDSDVD
-241 VVAKPPETGKVEPPV
+241 RLIE
-256 AEGALALTAANFD
+256 ALAGD
-269 TAYAAMAAYKNAD
+269 
-282 NKVMGIVPDT
+282 
-292 LIVPPQLRT
+292 
-301 TAHLIAHAAFV
+301 
-312 PSTAGTATQSNPNEG
+312 
-327 VVDVLVLP
+327 
-335 ELASEATTWYLA
+335 
-347 CLKSPFKPLIYQNR
+347 
-361 KAPVLEMLFGP
+361 
-372 DSEHAKKTKKIV
+372 
-384 FGADCRAAF
+384 
-393 GYTLPQLMIRSTG
+393 

>member
-62 GVSAALFGTAAENFA
+62 DVSAALFGTAAENFA

-121 AERGAAIRTAGRPV
+121 AERGAAIRTAGRPA

-197 LAEAAGSEE
+197 LAAVRPDFMVAAGYKWLLCPYGFSLLYVDPRWHGERPLEE
-206 GSSDGGED
+206 SWLARSNAQDFARLADYCAEYRAGARRYD
-214 SGTPDAVEGPEQ
+214 
-226 VGEPGKPEA
+226 VGETCVTTVLPGAIAALRQIEQWGIA
-235 GKEKVD
+235 GIVARLGAITDRIAAAVAPLGYEILAPHFRSRHILGLSVAGDPQDLIGLLRARNIHVSQRGDAIRIAPHLHVTDSDVD
-241 VVAKPPETGKVEPPV
+241 RLIE
-256 AEGALALTAANFD
+256 ALAGD
-269 TAYAAMAAYKNAD
+269 
-282 NKVMGIVPDT
+282 
-292 LIVPPQLRT
+292 
-301 TAHLIAHAAFV
+301 
-312 PSTAGTATQSNPNEG
+312 
-327 VVDVLVLP
+327 
-335 ELASEATTWYLA
+335 
-347 CLKSPFKPLIYQNR
+347 
-361 KAPVLEMLFGP
+361 
-372 DSEHAKKTKKIV
+372 
-384 FGADCRAAF
+384 
-393 GYTLPQLMIRSTG
+393 

>member
-62 GVSAALFGTAAENFA
+62 DVSAALFGTAAENFA

-121 AERGAAIRTAGRPV
+121 AERGAAIRTAGRPA

-191 GAAPLD
+191 GASPLD
-197 LAEAAGSEE
+197 LAAVRPDFMVAAGYKWLLCPYGFSLLYVDPRWHGERPLEE
-206 GSSDGGED
+206 SWLARSNAQDFARLADYCAEYRAGARRYD
-214 SGTPDAVEGPEQ
+214 
-226 VGEPGKPEA
+226 VGETCVTTVLPGAIAALRQIEQWGIAGIEA
-235 GKEKVD
+235 RLGAITDRIAAAVAPLGYEILAPHFRSRHILGLSVAGDPQDLIGLLRARNIHVSQRGDAIRIAPHLHVTDSDVD
-241 VVAKPPETGKVEPPV
+241 RLIE
-256 AEGALALTAANFD
+256 ALAGD
-269 TAYAAMAAYKNAD
+269 
-282 NKVMGIVPDT
+282 
-292 LIVPPQLRT
+292 
-301 TAHLIAHAAFV
+301 
-312 PSTAGTATQSNPNEG
+312 
-327 VVDVLVLP
+327 
-335 ELASEATTWYLA
+335 
-347 CLKSPFKPLIYQNR
+347 
-361 KAPVLEMLFGP
+361 
-372 DSEHAKKTKKIV
+372 
-384 FGADCRAAF
+384 
-393 GYTLPQLMIRSTG
+393 

>member
-1 MPNLSCRAL
+1 MPNPSCRTL

-62 GVSAALFGTAAENFA
+62 GVCATLFGTAAENFA

-92 LEPRLQAGDH
+92 LEPRLQAGDQ
-102 ILVAAQEFPSN
+102 ILLAAQEFPSN

-121 AERGAAIRTAGRPV
+121 AERGAAIRTAGRPA

-144 AALDPSVR
+144 AALDPTVR

-197 LAEAAGSEE
+197 LAAVRPDFMVAAGYKWLLCPYGFSLLYVDPRWHDERPLEE
-206 GSSDGGED
+206 SWLARSNAQDFARLADYCAEYRAGARRYD
-214 SGTPDAVEGPEQ
+214 
-226 VGEPGKPEA
+226 VGETCVTTVLPGAIAALRQIEQWGIA
-235 GKEKVD
+235 GIAARLGAITDRIAAAVAPLGYEILAPHFRSRHILGLSVAGDPQDLIGLLRARNIHVSQRGNAIRIAPHLHVTDADVD
-241 VVAKPPETGKVEPPV
+241 RLIE
-256 AEGALALTAANFD
+256 ALAGD
-269 TAYAAMAAYKNAD
+269 
-282 NKVMGIVPDT
+282 
-292 LIVPPQLRT
+292 
-301 TAHLIAHAAFV
+301 
-312 PSTAGTATQSNPNEG
+312 
-327 VVDVLVLP
+327 
-335 ELASEATTWYLA
+335 
-347 CLKSPFKPLIYQNR
+347 
-361 KAPVLEMLFGP
+361 
-372 DSEHAKKTKKIV
+372 
-384 FGADCRAAF
+384 
-393 GYTLPQLMIRSTG
+393 

>member
-10 FDIPDD
+10 FEIPDD

-32 RDALVCAAGA
+32 RDALVCGAGA
-42 KLRPWERAPADFFA
+42 KLRPWERAPGDFFA

-62 GVSAALFGTAAENFA
+62 DVSAALFGTAAENFA

-121 AERGAAIRTAGRPV
+121 AERGAAIRTAGRPA

-191 GAAPLD
+191 GAVPLD
-197 LAEAAGSEE
+197 LAAVRPDFMVAAGYKWLLCPYGFSLLYVDPRWHGERPLEE
-206 GSSDGGED
+206 SWLARSNAQDFTRLADYCAEYRAGARRYD
-214 SGTPDAVEGPEQ
+214 
-226 VGEPGKPEA
+226 VGETCVTTVLPGAIAALRQIEQWGIA
-235 GKEKVD
+235 GIVARLGAITDRIAAAVAPLGYEILAPHFRSRHILGLSVAGDPQDLIGLLRARNIHVSQRGDAIRIAPHLHVTDSDVD
-241 VVAKPPETGKVEPPV
+241 RLIE
-256 AEGALALTAANFD
+256 ALAGD
-269 TAYAAMAAYKNAD
+269 
-282 NKVMGIVPDT
+282 
-292 LIVPPQLRT
+292 
-301 TAHLIAHAAFV
+301 
-312 PSTAGTATQSNPNEG
+312 
-327 VVDVLVLP
+327 
-335 ELASEATTWYLA
+335 
-347 CLKSPFKPLIYQNR
+347 
-361 KAPVLEMLFGP
+361 
-372 DSEHAKKTKKIV
+372 
-384 FGADCRAAF
+384 
-393 GYTLPQLMIRSTG
+393 